1 MRASAELLHDTA
13 LYLFVSSVS
22 VYADFSTG
30 PHEESACADL
40 GEASA
45 DELAEDFSNYGAL
58 KALCER
64 AVCDV
69 FRERSLIV
77 RPGLIVGPHDPT
89 GRFTYWAHRLER
101 GGEILAPG
109 PPEHPAQFIDVRD
122 LAEWL
127 VLCVER
133 RVTGVFNATNEGVPW
148 SDLLAGADVTWVS
161 SEHLAEHGVGE
172 WMELPLWIGDPAWA
186 GMHRDGHQPRRQ
198 RRAPLPSGRGDAC
211 GCGRGSRRRRRRPDA
226 RARGRAARGLARAMK
241 VAYPG
246 REGAHSAAACAL
258 LFPDDDAQAL
268 PSFSDVVAAVAS
280 GRVDAGVLPIES
292 SISGPVAETHDLLV
306 DSATSINEQAI
317 LPIRHFLVG
326 VAEVA
331 LPEIRIV
338 RSHPVA
344 LDQCR
349 RLLAALPEAQAIAA
363 GTTADAAAQVA
374 RDAEPTEVAIA
385 SERAAA
391 LHGLVVL
398 AADVGDHPEAFT
410 RFVAISNRTQLE
422 AGGDW
427 RIAFSFQT
435 DHRPGALH
443 RAIEPFARHALDL
456 VQLTSRPIPQTPWR
470 YRFDAVVSGHPFDP
484 VVGETLA
491 EVRRQAQRFTVF
503 GSYPA

>member
-1 MRASAELLHDTA
+1 
-13 LYLFVSSVS
+13 
-22 VYADFSTG
+22 
-30 PHEESACADL
+30 
-40 GEASA
+40 
-45 DELAEDFSNYGAL
+45 
-58 KALCER
+58 
-64 AVCDV
+64 
-69 FRERSLIV
+69 
-77 RPGLIVGPHDPT
+77 
-89 GRFTYWAHRLER
+89 
-101 GGEILAPG
+101 
-109 PPEHPAQFIDVRD
+109 
-122 LAEWL
+122 
-127 VLCVER
+127 
-133 RVTGVFNATNEGVPW
+133 
-148 SDLLAGADVTWVS
+148 
-161 SEHLAEHGVGE
+161 
-172 WMELPLWIGDPAWA
+172 
-186 GMHRDGHQPRRQ
+186 
-198 RRAPLPSGRGDAC
+198 
-211 GCGRGSRRRRRRPDA
+211 
-226 RARGRAARGLARAMK
+226 MK

-258 LFPDDDAQAL
+258 LFPEEDAQAL

-280 GRVDAGVLPIES
+280 GRVEAGVLPIES

-326 VAEVA
+326 VAEVP
-331 LPEIRIV
+331 LPEIRVV

-349 RLLAALPEAQAIAA
+349 RLLASLPEAEAIAA

-374 RDAEPTEVAIA
+374 RDADPTEVAIA

-410 RFVAISNRTQLE
+410 RFVAISNRTQLGDG
-422 AGGDW
+422 ADW

-470 YRFDAVVSGHPFDP
+470 YRFDAVVAGHPLDP
-484 VVGETLA
+484 VVCETLA

-503 GSYPA
+503 GSYPSLGVGVARGLPARVVPADQVRVDAAGLGEVERQQLERDDVDDRVARRHERDVAAEQLERGGGLGGARGRAALALEHEAAHGLVDRGEVAVQELLEQVRLRRDVDALAQLQRRLLRGRPVAAGAGDHEALVLRDGQPLAGEPLGDGVRQPRDVLAAQRRERRDGAGVGGRVAVALLDLGRRDDHLVAERRRSAPPAWRSRATSARRTPARPRASAASRPRG